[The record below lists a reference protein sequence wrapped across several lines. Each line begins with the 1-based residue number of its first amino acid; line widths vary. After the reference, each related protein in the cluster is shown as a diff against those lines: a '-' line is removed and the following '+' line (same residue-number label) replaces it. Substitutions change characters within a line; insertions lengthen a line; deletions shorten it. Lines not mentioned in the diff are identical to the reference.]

1 MHDQLWKEGL
11 GFFVPEFLTLLFPD
25 VAADLYLSKVRT
37 LNKELFTHAPEG
49 NRREP
54 DILIEVPNKRGRELT
69 IVHMEI
75 QANRSRGFP
84 RRMWEYYLTLS
95 HRFRHPILPIA
106 LYLCRGGGGM
116 TEEEHVVKV
125 HGRVVVLFRYMA
137 VYLPDLWEEDFQD
150 DVNVLSPAV
159 CAAMRSRDRT
169 NVERKIWAYELI
181 AKASVGDEERSVL
194 LNMVDQYL
202 VLNESEKADWNEWVE
217 QRKSQ
222 EVRQMLTQWHRKG
235 MEEGRDE
242 GREEGRVEGRE
253 EGKRETLLRQMKRKF
268 GEPSESVKSIISN
281 IRNPDTLD
289 ELMDRLFDANS
300 LEEMRLEE
308 I

>member
-1 MHDQLWKEGL
+1 M
-11 GFFVPEFLTLLFPD
+11 
-25 VAADLYLSKVRT
+25 
-37 LNKELFTHAPEG
+37 
-49 NRREP
+49 
-54 DILIEVPNKRGRELT
+54 
-69 IVHMEI
+69 
-75 QANRSRGFP
+75 
-84 RRMWEYYLTLS
+84 
-95 HRFRHPILPIA
+95 
-106 LYLCRGGGGM
+106 
-116 TEEEHVVKV
+116 
-125 HGRVVVLFRYMA
+125 
-137 VYLPDLWEEDFQD
+137 
-150 DVNVLSPAV
+150 
-159 CAAMRSRDRT
+159 
-169 NVERKIWAYELI
+169 
-181 AKASVGDEERSVL
+181 GDEERSVL

-202 VLNESEKADWNEWVE
+202 VLNKSETADWNEWVE

-235 MEEGRDE
+235 M
-242 GREEGRVEGRE
+242 EEGRVEGRE